1 MQINLQEELT
11 INKMTAE
18 LKDIIFWILVLAAI
32 GVAVWLI
39 VGSPTVEQ
47 GLLMITIF
55 IATSEI
61 LLWKTIFSIDKK
73 TALGFEKVKSRFDKI
88 DYQLNEIKS
97 LITK

>member
-47 GLLMITIF
+47 GL
-55 IATSEI
+55 
-61 LLWKTIFSIDKK
+61 
-73 TALGFEKVKSRFDKI
+73 
-88 DYQLNEIKS
+88 
-97 LITK
+97 